1 MVHYSKPNKKFSRKF
16 SYREPNPIQRRKYKI
31 LIIDTGRSLLQK
43 SGINVSNF
51 TIDQNDSINLKHK
64 PFESEAE
71 DYNSNT
77 NQIETIQ
84 SEPNANDNLF
94 NIIKKLSHNNCLNN
108 IIKSINKFVPKKFDK
123 SNISI
128 NLKGRELDK
137 FSDKKN
143 IDIYSV
149 RINYSLE

>member
-1 MVHYSKPNKKFSRKF
+1 M
-16 SYREPNPIQRRKYKI
+16 
-31 LIIDTGRSLLQK
+31 
-43 SGINVSNF
+43 NF
-51 TIDQNDSINLKHK
+51 KHK

-71 DYNSNT
+71 EYNNSNK
-77 NQIETIQ
+77 NQLETIQ

-123 SNISI
+123 SSISI

-137 FSDKKN
+137 FSYQLNKRRR
-143 IDIYSV
+143 S
-149 RINYSLE
+149 